1 MSNVL
6 TIAIPKGKLGDE
18 AGSFLA
24 RVGFPTEFLTHETR
38 KLLVEY
44 PEDRL
49 RYIICRPTDIP
60 TFVEY
65 GACDLGIVG
74 KDTIVEAN
82 KHIFELL
89 DLGFGRCRFVLAFPR
104 DTIERVGGP
113 EGGVENLLSNF
124 THLRVA
130 TKFPRVAAE
139 YFSGLGIQVEI
150 IPLHGN
156 IELAPL
162 VGLAE
167 AIVDIVST
175 GKTLKENDLVAVDN
189 IFEASARLVA
199 NRVSYRLKYDRISEL
214 VTALKKISTE
224 AQDD

>member
-1 MSNVL
+1 MSSVL

-18 AGSFLA
+18 AASFLS
-24 RVGFPTEFLTHETR
+24 RVGLPTDLLTRETR

-74 KDTIVEAN
+74 KDTIVEAD

-104 DTIERVGGP
+104 ETIERIGGL
-113 EGGVENLLSNF
+113 EDGVEKLLSNF

-139 YFSGLGIQVEI
+139 YFSKLGVQVEI

-175 GKTLKENDLVAVDN
+175 GKTLKDNDLAAVDD

-199 NRVSYRLKYDRISEL
+199 NRVSYRLKYDRINDL
-214 VTALKKISTE
+214 VRSLKKISVE
-224 AQDD
+224 AQND